1 MRTTSSLLL
10 AALVALAAPLAPAHA
25 AAGPPLT
32 PRPCTVR
39 TVPAGAV
46 PPGHEVAVFS
56 AYVAAPGAAAVSVRC
71 SVHAGNETHD
81 GPAVT
86 EATGGPSANA
96 AVIPLAVTTYPYDAT
111 AAETVCGEATVDGT
125 TWYWTG
131 LAWSLDTRSGC
142 GVRISPG
149 DCLDYGGCVP
159 WNTVPWDD
167 LPPEL
172 QPAVGFV
179 ACEAFAFEKGGCLD
193 GLVCPYLVGLAP
205 GLPGVVDVRPD
216 GDIYLAG
223 QFFWDC
229 APYAPPE

>member
-1 MRTTSSLLL
+1 VRTTRSLLL

-25 AAGPPLT
+25 TAGPPLT

-71 SVHAGNETHD
+71 SVHAGNETH
-81 GPAVT
+81 
-86 EATGGPSANA
+86 
-96 AVIPLAVTTYPYDAT
+96 YPYDAT

-131 LAWSLDTRSGC
+131 LAWTTDAGSGC